1 MASQRTKFTLGLFVI
16 CGIGMIFSAVIWL
29 GMSRYYKNGHYY
41 TTYFNESVQGL
52 DVDSPVKYRG
62 VSVGRVER
70 ISVAPDENLIQVVL
84 KIESNEVLDRNIV
97 AQMKSV
103 GITGSMFIELDR
115 KKIGDPDLSPTLSFP
130 SKYPIIA
137 SKPSNIHKMLGNIED
152 ALTQIRA
159 MNLNKISKEIQST
172 LDSINGVIADAN
184 IKGISEKI
192 ETSVGNASHI
202 LGDKRWDRILASV
215 TEAGESLN
223 DIMDKTR
230 NSLSRVE
237 NTVNRL
243 DGITVEKEKTIKIA
257 LEDFKQAME
266 NANTMLKK
274 GNYLTE
280 KTGDSLS
287 LLRGHFLI
295 IAQNLEKASENLN
308 RLIENVSNHPSQFM
322 LGAPPKPR
330 KVDQAEGER

>member
-16 CGIGMIFSAVIWL
+16 SGIAMIFSAVIWL
-29 GMSRYYKNGHYY
+29 GMSRYLKKGQLY

-70 ISVAPDENLIQVVL
+70 ISVAPDGNLIQVVL
-84 KIESNEVLDRNIV
+84 KIESHQRLDRNIV

-115 KKIGDPDLSPTLSFP
+115 KKNGDPDLSPTLSFP

-137 SKPSNIHKMLGNIED
+137 SKPSNIHKMLHNIEV
-152 ALTQIRA
+152 ALTQIRT
-159 MNLNKISKEIQST
+159 MNLNKVSEEIQST
-172 LDSINGVIADAN
+172 LDRINGVIADAN
-184 IKGISEKI
+184 VKGISQKI
-192 ETSVGNASHI
+192 ETSVGNADHI
-202 LGDKRWDRILASV
+202 LGDKRWDRIIASV
-215 TEAGESLN
+215 TQAGESLN
-223 DIMDKTR
+223 DIMDKTK
-230 NSLSRVE
+230 NSLNRVE

-243 DGITVEKEKTIKIA
+243 DGITVEKEQTIKTA
-257 LEDFKQAME
+257 LEDFKQAMK
-266 NANTMLKK
+266 NANVLLKK

-280 KTGDSLS
+280 KSNDSLS
-287 LLRGHFLI
+287 LIKGHFLI

-308 RLIENVSNHPSQFM
+308 RLIESVSDRPSQFM
-322 LGAPPKPR
+322 FGKPPTPKR
-330 KVDQAEGER
+330 VDQVKGER

>member
-1 MASQRTKFTLGLFVI
+1 VIFV
-16 CGIGMIFSAVIWL
+16 SVIWL
-29 GMSRYYKNGHYY
+29 GMSRYFKKGQYY

-70 ISVAPDENLIQVVL
+70 ILVAPDAKLIEVVL
-84 KIESNEVLDRNIV
+84 KIESGQPLDKDIV
-97 AQMKSV
+97 AQMRSV

-115 KKIGDPDLSPTLSFP
+115 KINGDPNFSPPLSFP
-130 SKYPIIA
+130 SKYPIVA
-137 SKPSNIHKMLGNIED
+137 SKPSNIHKMLHNIED

-159 MNLNKISKEIQST
+159 MNLEGISGKIQLT
-172 LDSINGVIADAN
+172 LNSINQVIADAN
-184 IKGISEKI
+184 VKDISKKI
-192 ETSVGNASHI
+192 ETSVGSAGQL
-202 LGDKRWDRILASV
+202 LGDKRWNQIMASV
-215 TEAGESLN
+215 THAGESLN
-223 DIMDKTR
+223 DIMDRTR

-243 DGITVEKEKTIKIA
+243 DGITVEKEQTIKTA

-266 NANTMLKK
+266 NANAFLKK
-274 GNYLTE
+274 GNFLTE

-287 LLRGHFLI
+287 LLKGHFLV

-308 RLIENVSNHPSQFM
+308 RLIESVSDHPSQFM
-322 LGAPPKPR
+322 FGEPPMPK
-330 KVDQAEGER
+330 KVDQDEEKR

>member
-1 MASQRTKFTLGLFVI
+1 MASQRTKFALGLFVT
-16 CGIGMIFSAVIWL
+16 CGFGMIFVAVIWL
-29 GMSRYYKNGHYY
+29 GMSRYFKKGQFY

-70 ISVAPDENLIQVVL
+70 IAVAPDANLIEVVL
-84 KIESNEVLDRNIV
+84 KIESGQPLDKDIV
-97 AQMKSV
+97 AQMRSV

-115 KKIGDPDLSPTLSFP
+115 KKNGDPDYSPPLSFP
-130 SKYPIIA
+130 SKYPIVA
-137 SKPSNIHKMLGNIED
+137 SKPSNIHKMLHNIED
-152 ALTQIRA
+152 ALAQIKGMDLERISGKIQLT
-159 MNLNKISKEIQST
+159 LN
-172 LDSINGVIADAN
+172 SINQVMADAN
-184 IKGISEKI
+184 VKGISKKI
-192 ETSVGNASHI
+192 ETSVGSASHI
-202 LGDKRWDRILASV
+202 LSDKRWDQIIASV
-215 TEAGESLN
+215 TQAGESLN

-243 DGITVEKEKTIKIA
+243 DGITVEKEQTIKTS

-266 NANTMLKK
+266 NANDLLKK
-274 GNYLTE
+274 GNFLTE

-287 LLRGHFLI
+287 LLKGHFLV

-308 RLIENVSNHPSQFM
+308 RLIESVSDHPSQFM
-322 LGAPPKPR
+322 FGEPPMPK
-330 KVDQAEGER
+330 KVEQDEEKR